1 MPDMGDS
8 IVAFAASILF
18 AILSYVIA
26 PIRRLGKKLLRNIG
40 IDIRF
45 VPELGFDAYDDMR
58 KLVAGERP
66 LVFDV
71 GANRGQTIER
81 IRRTFAEPVIH
92 AFEPGRDTFAEL
104 ERRMTGV
111 PGLHLNNVALGA
123 RAESRTFFD
132 TDPPDMSSLLQPS
145 VDAWGE
151 IKEQYPVEVT
161 TVDDY
166 CAARGIERI
175 DILKSDTQGF
185 DLDVLKGARRM
196 TDRRAI
202 HLIFME
208 ITFSDMYK
216 DSPRFDEIYAYLA
229 DRRFAFVSFYDFY
242 YQRGRAGWTDALFV
256 AE

>member
-1 MPDMGDS
+1 
-8 IVAFAASILF
+8 
-18 AILSYVIA
+18 VIA
-26 PIRRLGKKLLRNIG
+26 RIRRIGKRLLRRIG

-45 VPELGFDAYDDMR
+45 VPKLGFDAYDDMR
-58 KLVAGERP
+58 KLVDGDRP

-81 IRRTFAEPVIH
+81 LRKTFAHPVIH

-104 ERRMTGV
+104 ERRTAGI
-111 PGLHLNNVALGA
+111 PDLHLNRVALGA

-132 TDPPDMSSLLQPS
+132 TDPPDMSSLLEAS
-145 VDAWGE
+145 RDAWGE
-151 IKEQYPVEVT
+151 IKATYPVEVT

-166 CAARGIERI
+166 CAARGIDRI

-185 DLDVLKGARRM
+185 DLDVLKGARAM
-196 TDRRAI
+196 IERRAI
-202 HLIFME
+202 RLIFME

-216 DSPRFDEIYAYLA
+216 GSPRFDQIYAYLA
-229 DRRFAFVSFYDFY
+229 DRGFALVSFYDFY

>member
-1 MPDMGDS
+1 MPD
-8 IVAFAASILF
+8 VL
-18 AILSYVIA
+18 A
-26 PIRRLGKKLLRNIG
+26 PIRRIGKQLLRKAG

-58 KLVAGERP
+58 KLVAGDRP
-66 LVFDV
+66 VVFDV

-81 IRRTFAEPVIH
+81 VRATFAHPIIH

-104 ERRMTGV
+104 QRRTAGT
-111 PGLHLNNVALGA
+111 PDLHLNNAALGA

-132 TDPPDMSSLLQPS
+132 TDPPDMSSLREQS
-145 VDAWGE
+145 ADAWGT
-151 IKEQYPVEVT
+151 IKSAYAVDVT

-166 CAARGIERI
+166 CAARAIERI

-196 TDRRAI
+196 LERRAV
-202 HLIFME
+202 HLVFME

-216 DSPRFDEIYAYLA
+216 GAPRFDEIYAFLTA
-229 DRRFAFVSFYDFY
+229 HRFALVSFYDFY